1 MPRRTKD
8 HQAWLVMK
16 LADPARAA
24 RYLNSALEDSLE
36 MFLEALRDVAQAK
49 QMTKVARMA
58 KVTRE
63 SLYKLTTV
71 TGNPTIGNLYSVLK
85 ALDLNLRVDPRK
97 VTVNT
102 VRRGARARPAV
113 SARSGKTVLHRKTGT
128 REQPHSSQKRA

>member
-1 MPRRTKD
+1 
-8 HQAWLVMK
+8 MK

-71 TGNPTIGNLYSVLK
+71 TGNPTIGNLYSVLR
-85 ALDLNLRVDPRK
+85 ALDLDLKVDSRK
-97 VTVNT
+97 VTANA
-102 VRRGARARPAV
+102 VRRGARTKSSV
-113 SARSGKTVLHRKTGT
+113 SARAGKTSLHRKTGT

>member
-1 MPRRTKD
+1 
-8 HQAWLVMK
+8 MK

-71 TGNPTIGNLYSVLK
+71 TGNPTIGNLYSVLQ
-85 ALDLNLRVDPRK
+85 ALNLTLRVDPRK
-97 VTVNT
+97 VAVSA
-102 VRRGARARPAV
+102 VRRGARAKRPV
-113 SARSGKTVLHRKTGT
+113 SGRRGETSLHRKTGT
-128 REQPHSSQKRA
+128 RELPHSSQKRA

>member
-1 MPRRTKD
+1 
-8 HQAWLVMK
+8 MK
-16 LADPARAA
+16 LAEPARAA

-71 TGNPTIGNLYSVLK
+71 TGNPTIGNLYSVLR
-85 ALDLNLRVDPRK
+85 ALDLDLKVDPRK
-97 VTVNT
+97 APVSTA
-102 VRRGARARPAV
+102 RRQARAK
-113 SARSGKTVLHRKTGT
+113 RSVGGR
-128 REQPHSSQKRA
+128 S

>member
-1 MPRRTKD
+1 MPKRTKD

-16 LADPARAA
+16 LADPAMAA

-71 TGNPTIGNLYSVLK
+71 TGNPTIGNLYSVLR
-85 ALDLNLRVDPRK
+85 ALDLDLKVDPRK
-97 VTVNT
+97 VTVNP
-102 VRRGARARPAV
+102 VRRKARAKRAL
-113 SARSGKTVLHRKTGT
+113 STRSSKTGLHRKIGT
-128 REQPHSSQKRA
+128 RDQPHSSQERA